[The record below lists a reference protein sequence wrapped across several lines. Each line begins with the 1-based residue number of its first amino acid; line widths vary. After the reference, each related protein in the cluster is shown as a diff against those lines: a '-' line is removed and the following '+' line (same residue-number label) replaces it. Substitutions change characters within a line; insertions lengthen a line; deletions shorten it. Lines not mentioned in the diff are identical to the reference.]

1 MDERDTDYVTEIIQ
15 ASRIVREDKMLGGLR
30 YFCCWRR
37 LYYPWPYLTDN
48 TVQIII
54 RCLIVKAKGSFKE
67 NRIEQGHASYGKLRR
82 LEERIAT

>member
-30 YFCCWRR
+30 YFYCWR
-37 LYYPWPYLTDN
+37 LYYPWSYLTDN

-67 NRIEQGHASYGKLRR
+67 SRIEQGHASYGKQTR